1 MFPDR
6 GLGMKE
12 PKTMREIHKI
22 REELHEEWKGMPR
35 KDVIKSVNMV
45 GMDFEKRR
53 SLIKPLTYKIPSG
66 LSGRIRDILEPKEMR
81 EIHKIREK
89 YYKETKDLSAKE
101 RVALTHRIVK
111 KVLKERNMP
120 HLLVRD
126 EEVKALKR
134 RKG

>member
-1 MFPDR
+1 MLPNG

-22 REELHEEWKGMPR
+22 REELHEEWKRMPR
-35 KDVIKSVNMV
+35 KDVIKSVNIA
-45 GMDFEKRR
+45 GMDFEKRK
-53 SLIKPLTYKIPSG
+53 SLIKPLTYKIPPN
-66 LSGRIRDILEPKEMR
+66 LSGRVRDILEPRAMR

-89 YYKETKDLSAKE
+89 HYKETKDLPAKE
-101 RVALTHRIVK
+101 RVALTHGIVK
-111 KVLKERNMP
+111 KVLKERNML

-126 EEVKALKR
+126 DEVKALKR